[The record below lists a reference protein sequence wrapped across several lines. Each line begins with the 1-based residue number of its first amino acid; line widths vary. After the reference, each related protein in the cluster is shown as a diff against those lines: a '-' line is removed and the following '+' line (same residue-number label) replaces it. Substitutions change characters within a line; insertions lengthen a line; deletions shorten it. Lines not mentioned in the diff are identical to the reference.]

1 MIAPARDESGQEIY
15 SKRSAAATRRFF
27 RSTLNKCVMRTQ
39 TSRRMLELVVV
50 IPTVVLI
57 LVLVFVLVL
66 VLLTVLILIL
76 VLIFVLILVLLTV
89 LILLELI
96 ILLIRHDRIPSVNFI
111 SFMHMTE

>member
-1 MIAPARDESGQEIY
+1 MQFLYIEEAS
-15 SKRSAAATRRFF
+15 F
-27 RSTLNKCVMRTQ
+27 R
-39 TSRRMLELVVV
+39 
-50 IPTVVLI
+50 
-57 LVLVFVLVL
+57 
-66 VLLTVLILIL
+66 VLILIL